1 MLLAENH
8 MTWEKEKRKNNQ
20 KKTLTKN
27 KQTNKKN
34 QNPTQSHLEN
44 GQRKQEE
51 FFSGQS
57 KSAIL
62 STV

>member
-1 MLLAENH
+1 LG
-8 MTWEKEKRKNNQ
+8 KRKN
-20 KKTLTKN
+20 KKQPK
-27 KQTNKKN
+27 KTNKKKTKKQKNN